1 MILKFLPPVAL
12 WFVANALATYYS
24 KRTLKYNSLEEAPGF
39 KEKLHLA
46 MLLSFLQLSISGII
60 GALIQR
66 KNGLFAYVVEAREKK
81 HPAYVRIMLTALFNA
96 IGSTC
101 VNVAYIQGSVSL
113 VQVIKTLEPV
123 TTYILS
129 IGILKT
135 DHSLSI
141 LFSIIIIVIGAAYTS
156 WKDSTCN
163 YASISIALISN
174 FMMPLRNVMMKANEE
189 SSNEKC
195 ENKLNEMQ
203 PSGFIMFSVIS
214 AIGSFFIGWVVLVY
228 SSIEGIPLLYDI
240 GKMPLMLLSS
250 ISFFGYNGA
259 SFIVLHMSDP
269 LTHGVLN
276 VLKRFFNIFCNIAVL
291 HTDSFS
297 KEIAKGLIISFFG
310 MVLFTLSKNKITK
323 PVMRFTYLMPFL
335 GFCSL
340 CSIMMTMSFGT
351 LESVVL
357 KVDNQLREIHVVPFD
372 AYKYDSIK
380 HVEEHRT
387 CAKLIIPQSEKITL
401 DWVDQPFQV
410 IRDDNIDRYITD
422 DMLCL
427 QLGSTVGLIFNDTKP
442 VPSESYRTILKTL
455 QTTMMQN
462 SNDVEFR
469 VADRK
474 VVALSGWYQLAS
486 EKVIED
492 RKKNDNCGNFVWQYG
507 ATRMIHP
514 YTTKFVNRDSNE
526 NVSALVMETANA
538 LQLDGNLEGLV
549 NSMKSLVMKF
559 DKPTI
564 MLGIG
569 IQGKFSDFQGTSN
582 LKLHQFQVDFFNE
595 IAKRS
600 TGKSVSVRGEYTEAA
615 CVNSGV
621 DICQSLGCPR

>member
-1 MILKFLPPVAL
+1 MILKFIPPVTL

-46 MLLSFLQLSISGII
+46 ILLSFLQLSISGII

-189 SSNEKC
+189 SSNEK
-195 ENKLNEMQ
+195 EIELNETQ

-297 KEIAKGLIISFFG
+297 KEIAKGLIISFLG
-310 MVLFTLSKNKITK
+310 MVLFTLSKNKIRN
-323 PVMRFTYLMPFL
+323 PGMRFTYLIPIL

-340 CSIMMTMSFGT
+340 CSIMVTMSSGT
-351 LESVVL
+351 LESVVY
-357 KVDNQLREIHVVPFD
+357 KVENREMHVVPFD

-387 CAKLIIPQSEKITL
+387 CTKLIIPQSEKITL

-410 IRDDNIDRYITD
+410 IRYDNIDSYISD
-422 DMLCL
+422 DLLCL

-442 VPSESYRTILKTL
+442 VPSESYSTILKTL
-455 QTTMMQN
+455 QTTMMPK

-469 VADRK
+469 VVDRK
-474 VVALSGWYQLAS
+474 VVAISGWYQPAS
-486 EKVIED
+486 EKVIEG
-492 RKKNDNCGNFVWQYG
+492 RKKDDNCGNAVWQYG

-514 YTTKFVNRDSNE
+514 YTTKFVSADSDE
-526 NVSALVMETANA
+526 TVSALVLASANA
-538 LQLDGNLEGLV
+538 LQLNGNLKGYV
-549 NSMKSLVMKF
+549 NVLKRFVMKF
-559 DKPTI
+559 DKPTT

-569 IQGKFSDFQGTSN
+569 IQGEFSDFQGTSN

>member
-1 MILKFLPPVAL
+1 M
-12 WFVANALATYYS
+12 
-24 KRTLKYNSLEEAPGF
+24 
-39 KEKLHLA
+39 
-46 MLLSFLQLSISGII
+46 
-60 GALIQR
+60 
-66 KNGLFAYVVEAREKK
+66 VEAREKK

-189 SSNEKC
+189 SSNKKEI
-195 ENKLNEMQ
+195 ELNETQ

-240 GKMPLMLLSS
+240 GKLPLMLLSS

-297 KEIAKGLIISFFG
+297 KEIAKGLIISFLG
-310 MVLFTLSKNKITK
+310 MVLFTLSKNKIRN
-323 PVMRFTYLMPFL
+323 PGMRFTYLIPIL

-340 CSIMMTMSFGT
+340 CSIMVTMSSGT
-351 LESVVL
+351 LESVVY
-357 KVDNQLREIHVVPFD
+357 KVDNREMHVVPFD
-372 AYKYDSIK
+372 AYKYDSKK

-387 CAKLIIPQSEKITL
+387 CAKLIIPQSEKVTL

-410 IRDDNIDRYITD
+410 IRYDNIDSYISD
-422 DMLCL
+422 DLLCL

-442 VPSESYRTILKTL
+442 VPSESYSTILETL
-455 QTTMMQN
+455 QTTMMPK

-469 VADRK
+469 VVDRK
-474 VVALSGWYQLAS
+474 VVAFSGWYQPAS
-486 EKVIED
+486 EKVIEL
-492 RKKNDNCGNFVWQYG
+492 RKKDLNCGNAVWSYG

-514 YTTKFVNRDSNE
+514 YTTKFVSADSDE
-526 NVSALVMETANA
+526 TVSALVLASANA
-538 LQLDGNLEGLV
+538 LQLNGNLEGYV
-549 NSMKSLVMKF
+549 NFLKRVVMKF
-559 DKPTI
+559 DKPTT

-569 IQGKFSDFQGTSN
+569 IQGEFSDFQGTSN
-582 LKLHQFQVDFFNE
+582 LKLHQSP
-595 IAKRS
+595 RS
-600 TGKSVSVRGEYTEAA
+600 
-615 CVNSGV
+615 
-621 DICQSLGCPR
+621 L